1 MKNAILKATL
11 LQRIPSCYRKLV
23 SLQFNKRNESF
34 FSLICCNIKSIANHF
49 YWMSFMLVFLI
60 LCKREFL
67 LSNWII
73 KCLMCY
79 KNESLHTHN
88 IVQWCMLLMW
98 CNVDLHL
105 SWKEACYR
113 NNTSVILCLYI
124 YVSKNKLQP
133 VFLYVIYCILQLSN
147 LKFFWNNKCV
157 GLESISC

>member
-1 MKNAILKATL
+1 MLQETRIITIQQKNWIILQPHM
-11 LQRIPSCYRKLV
+11 LQYKKHCKP
-23 SLQFNKRNESF
+23 F
-34 FSLICCNIKSIANHF
+34 F
-49 YWMSFMLVFLI
+49 WMSFMLVFLI

-88 IVQWCMLLMW
+88 IAQWCMLLMW

-147 LKFFWNNKCV
+147 LNFSEIIKCV